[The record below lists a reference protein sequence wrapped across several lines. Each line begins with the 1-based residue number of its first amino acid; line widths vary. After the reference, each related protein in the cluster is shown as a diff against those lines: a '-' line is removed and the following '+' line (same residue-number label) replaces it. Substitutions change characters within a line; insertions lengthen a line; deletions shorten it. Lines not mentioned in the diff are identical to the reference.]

1 MSGRTARGEPVLR
14 AVAFDFDGVILES
27 GSIKQQAFLDMFAD
41 HPELQPAVLAHH
53 RQNLGVSRYD
63 KLAWMH
69 RELLGK
75 ALSPDELAEEGRRYS
90 RLVLDKVLSCP
101 LVAGAEAL
109 LDRLRDRALCFVVS
123 ATPQEE
129 LELIVERRGLSAWF
143 RELHGAPAAKADVL
157 VDLMTRHEL
166 ATDELL
172 MVGDGLSDY
181 RAARRAGVEFVLRE
195 TAEQEELF
203 RGIDVARVRDLTEL
217 APRIESRLAAPQ
229 GRPAASGVATP
240 SP

>member
-1 MSGRTARGEPVLR
+1 MSGREPALR

-27 GSIKQQAFLDMFAD
+27 GSIKQQAFLEMFA
-41 HPELQPAVLAHH
+41 HPPELVAGVLRHH

-63 KLAWMH
+63 KLAWIH
-69 RELLGK
+69 RELIGRP
-75 ALSPDELAEEGRRYS
+75 LSAEELEEQAQRYS
-90 RLVLDKVLSCP
+90 RLVLDKVLACP
-101 LVAGAEAL
+101 LVAGAEEL
-109 LDRLRDRALCFVVS
+109 LARLRGRALCFVVS

-129 LELIVERRGLSAWF
+129 LELIVERRGLGAWF

-157 VDLMTRHEL
+157 NDLMNRYEL

-203 RGIDVARVRDLTEL
+203 RGTGVARVRDLTEL
-217 APRIESRLAAPQ
+217 APRIEKRLAAAS
-229 GRPAASGVATP
+229 GRPAAPGAVAP